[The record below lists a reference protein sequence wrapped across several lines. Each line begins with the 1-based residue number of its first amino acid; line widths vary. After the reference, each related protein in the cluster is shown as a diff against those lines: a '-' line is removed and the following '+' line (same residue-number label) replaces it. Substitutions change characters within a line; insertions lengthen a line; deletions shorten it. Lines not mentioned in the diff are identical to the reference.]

1 MNIMDVKKQIHDK
14 SLSNLYIFYGDE
26 YTILEEYIKMIKA
39 LFKNVM
45 ICESISDV
53 YSNLCAKSLLFD
65 AKGTLY
71 VIRDDKEFQSNQKY
85 WKDLEK
91 LLSKNG
97 CTMLFKYSSIQKT
110 SQFYKR
116 FENSLVLFD
125 KLSDQIIKKYMKK
138 EMELPDNYY
147 DFLLQVC
154 DSDYGR
160 IKLELDKVRNLS
172 EYTGMSYDK
181 AFKSIVDAGL
191 IHCELTGDA
200 TELAN
205 CIMERNVKDVS
216 YYLEQSTLRGDNPL
230 FVLSLIH
237 NLAKCTLQLKLIG
250 NVKDISAMTGLNG
263 YQIKNCQQFV
273 GKYTEK
279 ELVRIVKLV
288 KYCDD
293 SIKNGVM
300 NPEIVVPYLIVN
312 VM

>member
-1 MNIMDVKKQIHDK
+1 MDLKKQIHDK
-14 SLSNLYIFYGDE
+14 SLGNLYILYGEE

-45 ICESISDV
+45 LCESISDV
-53 YSNLCAKSLLFD
+53 YGNLSAKSLLFD

-85 WKDLEK
+85 WKNLEE
-91 LLSKNG
+91 LLRKNG
-97 CTMLFKYSSIQKT
+97 CTMLFKYGNIQKT

-116 FENSLVLFD
+116 FENSIVLFD

-138 EMELPDNYY
+138 QMELPENYY
-147 DFLLQVC
+147 DFLIDVC

-160 IKLELDKVRNLS
+160 IKLELDKVENLS
-172 EYTGMSYDK
+172 EYTGYSYEK
-181 AFKSIVDAGL
+181 SFKSIVDSGL
-191 IHCELTGDA
+191 IHCEVTGDA

-205 CIMERNVKDVS
+205 CIMSRNIKDVS

-230 FVLSLIH
+230 FVLALIH
-237 NLAKCTLQLKLIG
+237 NLAKATLQIKLIG
-250 NVKDISAMTGLNG
+250 NVKDIAGITGLNG
-263 YQIKNCQQFV
+263 YQIKNCQEFLN
-273 GKYTEK
+273 KYTEK
-279 ELVRIVKLV
+279 ELIRIVKLV

-293 SIKNGVM
+293 GIKNGFIPSEMV
-300 NPEIVVPYLIVN
+300 IPYLIVN

>member
-14 SLSNLYIFYGDE
+14 SLGNLYIFYGEE

-45 ICESISDV
+45 LCESISDI
-53 YSNLCAKSLLFD
+53 YSNLCAKSLLFES
-65 AKGTLY
+65 KRTLY
-71 VIRDDKEFQSNQKY
+71 VIRDDKEFQSSQKY
-85 WKDLEK
+85 WKDFEK

-97 CTMLFKYSSIQKT
+97 CTIVFKYTSIQKT

-116 FENSLVLFD
+116 FENSVVLFD

-138 EMELPDNYY
+138 EMELPENYY
-147 DFLLQVC
+147 DYLLQVC

-160 IKLELDKVRNLS
+160 IKLELDKVRNLA
-172 EYTGMSYDK
+172 EYTETTYEQS
-181 AFKSIVDAGL
+181 FKSIVDSGL

-200 TELAN
+200 TELVN
-205 CIMERNVKDVS
+205 CIMERNIKDIT

-230 FVLSLIH
+230 FILSLLH
-237 NLAKCTLQLKLIG
+237 NIAKCVLQLKLIG
-250 NVKDISAMTGLNG
+250 NTKDISNTTGLNG
-263 YQIKNCQQFV
+263 YQIKNCQQFLN
-273 GKYTEK
+273 KYNEN

-293 SIKNGVM
+293 SIKNGTM
-300 NPEIVVPYLIVN
+300 SQDMVVPYLIVN